1 MLLCTDT
8 GRQVSEYMLSERRWN
23 DAKHKAMA
31 AYPKLRESLS
41 GLYLRDMRKRAANLS
56 GSAEDAAKL
65 LQHSDM
71 KTTTD
76 HYYSQPA
83 KLRAVR

>member
-1 MLLCTDT
+1 MHDL
-8 GRQVSEYMLSERRWN
+8 M
-23 DAKHKAMA
+23 
-31 AYPKLRESLS
+31 
-41 GLYLRDMRKRAANLS
+41 AANLS

-76 HYYSQPA
+76 HYYSKA
-83 KLRAVR
+83 EKLRAVR